1 MRLDP
6 FKGPREDGP
15 FVSEVGFNDG
25 MNRAQVLSLVVL
37 GALAVHLDSMLPAEG
52 VSGGENL
59 LDPREFFRGK
69 MQAPGCPHAILHL
82 TYAAGADEG
91 AGHNLVP

>member
-59 LDPREFFRGK
+59 LDPGEFFRGE
-69 MQAPGCPHAILHL
+69 MQAPSCPHAILHL

-91 AGHNLVP
+91 AGHDLVP